1 METLLIIATLLVI
14 TMIAFILVIVKR
26 PKDVEE
32 LQEENGYLKEIIHH
46 RDAEIA
52 DLKKLR
58 ADEVQT

>member
-1 METLLIIATLLVI
+1 MDIVIILSILLVI
-14 TMIAFILVIVKR
+14 TMIAFIPVIVKR

-32 LQEENGYLKEIIHH
+32 LQEENGYLKEIIHY

-58 ADEVQT
+58 ADEERT